1 MRSGQSSELPSLVL
15 DLRIKGKSLR
25 SHTHSYFSFSL
36 WSFLTHWGK
45 THEGVKGREGG
56 GIHGDHLGSWLPQ
69 LGEVLFGKPT
79 KLDLKMN
86 VEGEGQRGAD
96 RYQNRNLGT
105 RAQASGQPVQTGK
118 PTMNPCRADAFP

>member
-1 MRSGQSSELPSLVL
+1 ML
-15 DLRIKGKSLR
+15 DLRINDKSLR

-36 WSFLTHWGK
+36 WSFLTHRGK

-56 GIHGDHLGSWLPQ
+56 SIHGDHLGSWLPQ
-69 LGEVLFGKPT
+69 LGEVLFGKST
-79 KLDLKMN
+79 KLDLKTG

-105 RAQASGQPVQTGK
+105 RAQASGQPVQTGMLSM
-118 PTMNPCRADAFP
+118 TPCRADTFP